1 MILPEID
8 VANYLADDNKL
19 MQEMASLRK
28 DKLNYAPV
36 FTDTPNDTFIKASSA
51 PWIRIT
57 PIPGDDAIYSDD
69 ARFFNYPRV
78 QVDFWIRKEQM
89 KHIEELQKQIYNTLH
104 KHGFE
109 RYYKNRYPDP
119 DLDGCYMVTANFEGF
134 EMEE

>member
-1 MILPEID
+1 MKTPEMQ
-8 VANYLADDNKL
+8 VADYLTNDERLVAMMD
-19 MQEMASLRK
+19 ELRQ
-28 DKLNYAPV
+28 DKLSYVPI
-36 FTDTPNDTFIKASSA
+36 FTSTPDDPFIKASSA

>member
-8 VANYLADDNKL
+8 VANYLSDDDKL

-78 QVDFWIRKEQM
+78 QIDFWIRKEQM

-119 DLDGCYMVTANFEGF
+119 DLDGCHMVTANFEGF